1 MDIGIFLTY
10 NGQVVQ
16 FPVNPEKIEVSS
28 SSNNLNT
35 EIITIGCDVILNGRV
50 QSDSYGSKPG
60 KTFTNYRCKI
70 SLINKKGSHAYHVTT
85 PDGSWLG
92 WVTEESVVLA

>member
-28 SSNNLNT
+28 SSNNLDT
-35 EIITIGCDVILNGRV
+35 EIITIGDIVVPKLP
-50 QSDSYGSKPG
+50 QLD
-60 KTFTNYRCKI
+60 KI
-70 SLINKKGSHAYHVTT
+70 S
-85 PDGSWLG
+85 
-92 WVTEESVVLA
+92 